1 MASAKP
7 VCHDQEV
14 VADGAAEEQR
24 HALAMA
30 VATTAAAQ
38 AAVATVQA
46 AVEVVRLSTHS
57 SSNIYRPRPSIFVRD
72 YAAIAI
78 QTAFRGYLVTYLI
91 KLVLVS
97 QS

>member
-1 MASAKP
+1 MT
-7 VCHDQEV
+7 VCHDHEV
-14 VADGAAEEQR
+14 VADHDGAAEEQR

-30 VATTAAAQ
+30 VATTSAA
-38 AAVATVQA
+38 QA